1 MKKIRKQGVKRTMQ
15 MREKLILSFAI
26 VLLIPTI
33 SLGIISFQTA
43 DAKVEE
49 KMYENAISSV
59 TVLNQTI
66 DQIIGATRKNVDFL
80 ASQLDAGNVG
90 PNQGDETDTIR
101 TLLDAYKETHDD
113 VELASIGTDQGVYI
127 NSPVTAVN
135 KEGYDPRERPWY
147 QAATQ
152 NKDVPTVITP
162 YLSSNTGNVVASV
175 AQTSADGHGVV
186 SVSLSLEALSKT
198 VNSTK
203 IGEKG
208 YIYIIDNAN
217 KIIVHP
223 TEKPGTEGTMAPYKD
238 IFAQKNGSLT
248 YTLNGNQEHAFFSTN
263 ETTGWTVV
271 GVIDSGEVTAS
282 VRPILYTTL
291 IVVAI
296 AIAVSSIIIFW
307 IVQSITKPLNRLVK
321 ASDEISNGNLTIE
334 VAVLGQDEFGKLSTS
349 FNKMSESL
357 RTVIQDVRHTA
368 DELTASSTQLAVNS
382 SETTKATEQVALIT
396 EESAAG
402 LEKQT
407 SNLKH
412 TALQM
417 NELAGG
423 VGQVTNSTQQ
433 VSEAAMQASELAD
446 KGNATMQ
453 TAVSEMSSVSR
464 FVQGMADTAGRLGQH
479 STSIGEMVSVI
490 TDIAAQTNLL
500 ALNAS
505 IEAARAGEHGRGFS
519 VVASEVRKLAEQSS
533 LSGQKIVEMVGAI
546 QQEISM
552 ANHNVQIG
560 QQDVSNGIRAVQF
573 ADEAFAQIS
582 EAVGVVN
589 HQLENIAAAS
599 QQMSASTAEV
609 VQSIDQIHAISE
621 TNADGTENISA
632 ATEEQVASMQEISS
646 SADSL
651 AHLAHKLQKL
661 VEQFKL

>member
-1 MKKIRKQGVKRTMQ
+1 MKKMKQSKGTRTMQ
-15 MREKLILSFAI
+15 MREKLVLSFAI

-49 KMYENAISSV
+49 KMFENASSSV
-59 TVLNQTI
+59 NVLNQTI

-90 PNQGDETDTIR
+90 PVQGDETETIR
-101 TLLDAYKETHDD
+101 TLLDAYKDTHSD
-113 VELASIGTDQGVYI
+113 VELASVGTDKGVYI

-135 KEGYDPRERPWY
+135 KPGYDPRERPWF

-152 NKDVPTVITP
+152 NKDNPTVITP
-162 YLSSNTGNVVASV
+162 YISSNTGNVVASV
-175 AQTSADGHGVV
+175 AQTTKDGHGVV
-186 SVSLSLEALSKT
+186 SVSLSLEALSQT

-203 IGEKG
+203 IGKRG

-223 TEKPGTEGTMAPYKD
+223 TEKPGTEGTTEPYKH
-238 IFAQKNGSLT
+238 IFEQKNGELQ
-248 YTLNGNQEHAFFSTN
+248 YTLNGKNEHAFFVTN
-263 ETTGWTVV
+263 EVTGWTVV
-271 GVIDSGEVTAS
+271 GVIDNDEVTET

-291 IVVAI
+291 VVIAVAI
-296 AIAVSSIIIFW
+296 VISSIIIFW
-307 IVQSITKPLNRLVK
+307 IVQSITRPLRRLVD
-321 ASDEISNGNLTIE
+321 ASNEISDGNLTIE
-334 VAVLGQDEFGKLSTS
+334 VPVKGQDEFGKLSNS

-368 DELTASSTQLAVNS
+368 DELSTSSAQLAINS

-396 EESAAG
+396 EQSAAG
-402 LEKQT
+402 IEKQA
-407 SNLKH
+407 SSLKH
-412 TALQM
+412 TAQQM

-433 VSEAAMQASELAD
+433 VSEAALQASELAQQ
-446 KGNATMQ
+446 GNATIK
-453 TAVSEMSSVSR
+453 TAVSEMDSIQH
-464 FVQGMADTAGRLGQH
+464 FVQGIAETATRLDQH
-479 STSIGEMVSVI
+479 SSSIGEMVSVI

-505 IEAARAGEHGRGFS
+505 IEAARAGEHGRGFA

-533 LSGQKIVEMVGAI
+533 LSGQKIVGMVASI
-546 QQEISM
+546 QQEISR
-552 ANHNVQIG
+552 ANENVHLG
-560 QQDVSNGIRAVQF
+560 LNDVDSGIRAVQF
-573 ADEAFAQIS
+573 ADEAFVRIS
-582 EAVGVVN
+582 EAVGIVN
-589 HQLENIAAAS
+589 QQLENIAAAS
-599 QQMSASTAEV
+599 EQMSASTAEV
-609 VQSIDQIHAISE
+609 VQSIDQIHIISE

>member
-1 MKKIRKQGVKRTMQ
+1 MKKMRNRVTARTLQ

-33 SLGIISFQTA
+33 SLGIISFKTA
-43 DAKVEE
+43 EGKVED
-49 KMYENAISSV
+49 KMYENASSSV
-59 TVLNQTI
+59 NVLNQTI

-90 PNQGDETDTIR
+90 PKQGDETETIR
-101 TLLDAYKETHDD
+101 TLLDAYKETHTD

-135 KEGYDPRERPWY
+135 KAGYDPRERPWY

-152 NKDVPTVITP
+152 NKNTPTVITP
-162 YLSSNTGNVVASV
+162 YISSNTGKVVASV

-186 SVSLSLEALSKT
+186 SVSLSLESLSQT
-198 VNSTK
+198 VNTTK
-203 IGEKG
+203 IGKKG

-223 TEKPGTEGTMAPYKD
+223 TEKPGTEGTMEPYKT
-238 IFAQKNGSLT
+238 IFEQKNGSLDYSLHGT
-248 YTLNGNQEHAFFSTN
+248 QEHAFFATN

-271 GVIDSGEVTAS
+271 GVIDNNEVTES

-291 IVVAI
+291 IVIAI
-296 AIAVSSIIIFW
+296 AIVVSSIIIFW
-307 IVQSITKPLNRLVK
+307 IVQSITRPLNRLVT
-321 ASDEISNGNLTIE
+321 ASNEISDGNLAIE
-334 VAVLGQDEFGKLSTS
+334 VTVTGQDEFGKLSTS
-349 FNKMSESL
+349 FNKMSQSL
-357 RTVIQDVRHTA
+357 RSVIQDVRHTA
-368 DELTASSTQLAVNS
+368 DELTASSAQLAINS

-402 LEKQT
+402 IEKQAT
-407 SNLKH
+407 SLKY
-412 TALQM
+412 TSQQM

-446 KGNATMQ
+446 QGTHTMQ
-453 TAVSEMSSVSR
+453 TAVSEMDSVSQ
-464 FVQGMADTAGRLGQH
+464 FVQRTVETAERLGQH
-479 STSIGEMVSVI
+479 SASIGEMVSVI

-546 QQEISM
+546 QQEILR
-552 ANHNVQIG
+552 ANQDAQAG
-560 QQDVSNGIRAVQF
+560 KRDVSNGIRAVQF
-573 ADEAFAQIS
+573 ADEAFTQIS
-582 EAVGVVN
+582 QAVGVVN
-589 HQLENIAAAS
+589 SQLENIAAAS

-609 VQSIDQIHAISE
+609 VQSIEQIHIISE

-632 ATEEQVASMQEISS
+632 VTEEQVASMQEISS

>member
-1 MKKIRKQGVKRTMQ
+1 MKKMRNRVTARTLQ

-33 SLGIISFQTA
+33 SLGMISFRTA
-43 DAKVEE
+43 EAKVEE

-59 TVLNQTI
+59 NVLNQTI

-90 PNQGDETDTIR
+90 PKQGDETETIR
-101 TLLDAYKETHDD
+101 TLLDAYKETHND

-135 KEGYDPRERPWY
+135 KAGYDPRERPWY

-152 NKDVPTVITP
+152 NKDIPTVITP
-162 YLSSNTGNVVASV
+162 YISSNTGNVVASV

-186 SVSLSLEALSKT
+186 SVSLSLESLSQT
-198 VNSTK
+198 VNTTK
-203 IGEKG
+203 IGKKG

-223 TEKPGTEGTMAPYKD
+223 TEKPGTEGTMEPYKT
-238 IFAQKNGSLT
+238 IFEQKNGSLD
-248 YTLNGNQEHAFFSTN
+248 YSLNGTQEHAFFATN

-271 GVIDSGEVTAS
+271 GVIDNNEVTES

-291 IVVAI
+291 VVVAI

-307 IVQSITKPLNRLVK
+307 IVQSITRPLKRLVT
-321 ASDEISNGNLTIE
+321 ASNEISNGNLAIE
-334 VAVLGQDEFGKLSTS
+334 VPVTGQDEFGKLSTS
-349 FNKMSESL
+349 FNKMSQSL
-357 RTVIQDVRHTA
+357 RNVIHDVRHTA
-368 DELTASSTQLAVNS
+368 DELTASSAQLAVNS

-402 LEKQT
+402 IEKQAT
-407 SNLKH
+407 SLKH
-412 TALQM
+412 TSQQM

-446 KGNATMQ
+446 QGNATMR
-453 TAVSEMSSVSR
+453 TAVSEMDSVSR
-464 FVQGMADTAGRLGQH
+464 FVQNMVETAERLGQH
-479 STSIGEMVSVI
+479 SASIGEMVSVI

-546 QQEISM
+546 QQEILR
-552 ANHNVQIG
+552 ANQDAQVG
-560 QQDVSNGIRAVQF
+560 KRDVSNGIRAVQF

-582 EAVGVVN
+582 QAVGVVN
-589 HQLENIAAAS
+589 DQLETIAAAS

-609 VQSIDQIHAISE
+609 VQSIEQIHTISE

>member
-1 MKKIRKQGVKRTMQ
+1 MKKMRNRVTARTLQ

-33 SLGIISFQTA
+33 SLGMISFRTA
-43 DAKVEE
+43 EAKVEE

-59 TVLNQTI
+59 NVLNQTI

-90 PNQGDETDTIR
+90 PKQGDETETIR
-101 TLLDAYKETHDD
+101 TLLDAYKETHND

-135 KEGYDPRERPWY
+135 KAGYDPRERPWY

-152 NKDVPTVITP
+152 NKDIPTVITP
-162 YLSSNTGNVVASV
+162 YISSNTGNVVASV

-186 SVSLSLEALSKT
+186 SVSLSLESLSQT
-198 VNSTK
+198 VNTTK
-203 IGEKG
+203 IGKKG

-223 TEKPGTEGTMAPYKD
+223 TEKPGTEGTMEPYKT
-238 IFAQKNGSLT
+238 IFEQKNGSLD
-248 YTLNGNQEHAFFSTN
+248 YSLNGTQEHAFFATN

-271 GVIDSGEVTAS
+271 GVIDNNEVTES

-291 IVVAI
+291 VVVAI

-307 IVQSITKPLNRLVK
+307 IVQSITRPLKRLVT
-321 ASDEISNGNLTIE
+321 ASNEISNGNLAIE
-334 VAVLGQDEFGKLSTS
+334 VPVTGQDEFGKLSTS
-349 FNKMSESL
+349 FNKMSQSL
-357 RTVIQDVRHTA
+357 RNVIHDVRHTA
-368 DELTASSTQLAVNS
+368 DELTASSAQLAINS

-402 LEKQT
+402 IEKQAT
-407 SNLKH
+407 SLKH
-412 TALQM
+412 TSQQM

-453 TAVSEMSSVSR
+453 TAVSEMGSVSR
-464 FVQGMADTAGRLGQH
+464 FVQSMVETAERLGQH
-479 STSIGEMVSVI
+479 SASIGEMVSVI

-546 QQEISM
+546 QQEILR
-552 ANHNVQIG
+552 ANQDAQVG
-560 QQDVSNGIRAVQF
+560 KRDVSNGIRAVQF

-582 EAVGVVN
+582 QAVGVVN
-589 HQLENIAAAS
+589 DQLETIAAAS

-609 VQSIDQIHAISE
+609 VQSIEQIHTISE